1 MSSPPAL
8 SGQPRQSAHR
18 DSTEVPTVN
27 SPHHDEWLRAER
39 VLRAR
44 AAREWYLFRQV
55 KRRDTQLA
63 AQLTSLGKLCDV
75 ARGSPAMSLLVSVAT
90 RVQGLSAKLLAFNKR
105 LEDHEVTVL
114 ELEKQAQ
121 ELEEEK
127 VKMVQR
133 MVQMEERLSE
143 EVLCLNVGLSQ
154 TDTALRAVVHKLWDL
169 DEVVARVSALDEAM
183 YGVCEPLQELSVCQC
198 TSRICSSGVRTSLQ
212 ISVCAKTASRTWSSG
227 VKSLL
232 PACERCTASP
242 GLHGRDRWGVRDG
255 VLPVSLDVQLVWGL
269 AGSMCVRCGALGV
282 EEKSVDMVLS

>member
-1 MSSPPAL
+1 M
-8 SGQPRQSAHR
+8 
-18 DSTEVPTVN
+18 
-27 SPHHDEWLRAER
+27 
-39 VLRAR
+39 
-44 AAREWYLFRQV
+44 
-55 KRRDTQLA
+55 
-63 AQLTSLGKLCDV
+63 
-75 ARGSPAMSLLVSVAT
+75 
-90 RVQGLSAKLLAFNKR
+90 
-105 LEDHEVTVL
+105 TVL

-169 DEVVARVSALDEAM
+169 DEVVAHVSALDEAM
-183 YGVCEPLQELSVCQC
+183 YGVCEPLQELSVCQR

-232 PACERCTASP
+232 RACERCTASP
-242 GLHGRDRWGVRDG
+242 GLHDQDRWGVRDG

-269 AGSMCVRCGALGV
+269 ACPCACVAEHWELKKKASTWFSASPSPYGEGDLASSSIRTSLLRISTWTSRRFLGLP
-282 EEKSVDMVLS
+282 SST